1 MAVIK
6 RIDNVQEQVAE
17 RDREVHGSSSLGAT
31 TLLTFPTQNSSSRM
45 IMFGNHIQQK
55 VTLNKTEFPKVFTNW
70 ENVLGGLGSYNTDAE
85 SNYRVIKVIPKF
97 PNIMTAQKSQTVLFI
112 VYDLDNDEYDII
124 ERHDVENMTE
134 KYGFQYDNSGIDSYH
149 EGDMIPK
156 GVHLTRPTSFDKFD
170 NYGFGRNI
178 KFMYGINQDTTEDA
192 IVISESLASA
202 VGSME
207 STEVE
212 EVKISLNDNEFLGN
226 YYGNDDEYKSF
237 PNVGES
243 VKNKILCVKKRIV
256 NSQIL
261 YDLKSSNCKKI
272 LADDTPYYI
281 DGIVTNVEVYF
292 NKPYE
297 ELNRAPFNRQV
308 NEYLDMIHDFY
319 QRVKDAT
326 DELIDSGVNCS
337 QNILYWNNRV
347 SEMLNPNIKLK
358 DDVGSAFSNI
368 VMYFTIK
375 RSVGLSVGQK
385 LTGKRKR
392 NCRIYIAIYKLGL
405 V

>member
-1 MAVIK
+1 MAIIR
-6 RIDNVQEQVAE
+6 RIDNVPEQISE
-17 RDREVHGSSSLGAT
+17 RDKEVHDSASLGAT
-31 TLLTFPTQNSSSRM
+31 TLLTFPTYNSSARM
-45 IMFGNHIQQK
+45 IMFSNHLTQR
-55 VTLNKTEFPKVFTNW
+55 VTLNTTQFPKVFTNW
-70 ENVLGGLGSYNTDAE
+70 ENILGALGSYNVDAE
-85 SNYRVIKVIPKF
+85 HNYKVIYVIPKF
-97 PNIMTAQKSQTVLFI
+97 PNIITANKTQTVLFI
-112 VYDLDNDEYDII
+112 VQNLDDGEYDIL

-149 EGDMIPK
+149 EGDIIEK
-156 GVHLTRPTSFDKFD
+156 GAHLTRPTSFDKFD

-192 IVISESLASA
+192 IMISESLASA
-202 VGSME
+202 AGSLE

-212 EVKISLNDNEFLGN
+212 EVKISLNDDEFLGN

-237 PNVGES
+237 PNIGES

-281 DGIVTNVEVYF
+281 DGIVTDVEIYF

-297 ELNRAPFNRQV
+297 ELNRASFNYQV
-308 NEYLDMIHDFY
+308 NEYIDMIHEFY
-319 QRVKDAT
+319 EKIKDIT
-326 DELIDSGVNCS
+326 DELIDSGATCS
-337 QNILYWNNRV
+337 QNILSWNNRV
-347 SEMLNPNIKLK
+347 NEMLNPDIKLK

-385 LTGKRKR
+385 LTGKQTR
-392 NCRIYIAIYKLGL
+392 NCRIYIVIYKLGL